1 MEKYCLSTTKQL
13 FIAYRTFFN
22 TGVSKIL
29 FSFLCQRKK
38 TILKECME
46 MIFFL
51 YVERNE
57 FFFIKL
63 LFNLF
68 LGSEKKVYLLRQSVD
83 AELCCEEM
91 HFIIKD
97 YWNTF
102 NEIFRFVLFFVCFFR
117 VRHIGVYGVYWSI
130 FFILVVITR

>member
-46 MIFFL
+46 MIFFCML
-51 YVERNE
+51 KEMN
-57 FFFIKL
+57 FFLSNCFLISSLAQKKKFIYYGRVWMQSCVVKKCTSSSRTTEIL
-63 LFNLF
+63 LMR
-68 LGSEKKVYLLRQSVD
+68 Y
-83 AELCCEEM
+83 
-91 HFIIKD
+91 
-97 YWNTF
+97 
-102 NEIFRFVLFFVCFFR
+102 FVLFCFLFVFF
-117 VRHIGVYGVYWSI
+117 V
-130 FFILVVITR
+130 